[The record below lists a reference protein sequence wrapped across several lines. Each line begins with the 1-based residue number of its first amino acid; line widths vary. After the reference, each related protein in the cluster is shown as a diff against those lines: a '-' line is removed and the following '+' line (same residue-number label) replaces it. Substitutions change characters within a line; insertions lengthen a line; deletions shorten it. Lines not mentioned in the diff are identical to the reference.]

1 MISCNLVVFVFAMLA
16 VIAASISVG
25 SIINNLKLFRRENEK
40 MSSYEKELFVM
51 LSVMTVII
59 IINILIIM

>member
-51 LSVMTVII
+51 LSVMAAIIIVNII
-59 IINILIIM
+59 IIM